1 MDLSEEKAKD
11 ILEFLARKIGCDNIS
26 FAKSMNDA
34 YNYIIVCE
42 CLGCY
47 AVCDTR
53 LMPIGVCSPLYAK
66 ILEGLLEM
74 SKDGKDIFCV
84 SIFCASRKKLF
95 LHARASLEEI
105 LIEMDLDNG
114 LKRRKS

>member
-74 SKDGKDIFCV
+74 SKDGKDIFCG
-84 SIFCASRKKLF
+84 FKDKLF
-95 LHARASLEEI
+95 LHAHTSLEEI